1 VFGKRLTT
9 IHTFTILLQELLCDF
24 RIDLLRLALRSR
36 RSAGGLGRGSSGPRR
51 RSTIGLG
58 RGSSGPRRRSTV
70 GLGRGSSGPRRRSR
84 NGTGSSSRHFGSA
97 SLNRRCA
104 GFGTRNRVF
113 MILHAFPRFAKAQFG
128 AAIFGHFFLEKSD
141 SFSAP
146 TLLIVF
152 HFHWATVR

>member
-9 IHTFTILLQELLCDF
+9 INTFTILLQELRCDF

-70 GLGRGSSGPRRRSR
+70 GLGRGSSGPRRRSTVSLGR
-84 NGTGSSSRHFGSA
+84 GSSGPRRRSTSGTGSSSSLLAGTGVGTLVLPPLTEDVRALGTGS
-97 SLNRRCA
+97 S
-104 GFGTRNRVF
+104 
-113 MILHAFPRFAKAQFG
+113 
-128 AAIFGHFFLEKSD
+128 
-141 SFSAP
+141 
-146 TLLIVF
+146 
-152 HFHWATVR
+152 